1 MVKDARKYVGDGNG
15 QIFYQMI
22 DCRKIPKDDQSFD
35 KVIANHVLFYLEDRQ
50 EALKEIKRVLKPEG
64 TFICSTYGSSH
75 MQEITQL
82 IKDFDERITLSDH
95 KLYDVFGLENGEEQL
110 KKVFSQVKE
119 IDYEDELLVDQPEP
133 LISYILSC
141 HGNQHEYLNH
151 RYLEFKDFVRK
162 KMAAKG
168 VIKITK
174 SAGIFICKP

>member
-1 MVKDARKYVGDGNG
+1 MEHLSAVPMEAV
-15 QIFYQMI
+15 I
-22 DCRKIPKDDQSFD
+22 CR
-35 KVIANHVLFYLEDRQ
+35 R
-50 EALKEIKRVLKPEG
+50 
-64 TFICSTYGSSH
+64 
-75 MQEITQL
+75 ITQL

-119 IDYEDELLVDQPEP
+119 VDYKDELLVDQPEP

-162 KMAAKG
+162 KMAAG
-168 VIKITK
+168 RRDQDHKICR
-174 SAGIFICKP
+174 IFICQP